1 MSHLPVLLIV
11 WAAVAACFLALLA
24 YRGQL
29 TRYEEDQ
36 LFLTDNHSNEQDEQ
50 TEIIRKVNKIK
61 PIVNIF
67 GYAAAL
73 MTIGIVGIFTYD
85 AWQHCGSYL
94 SNTFTLP
101 VLDMTKPAMS
111 PLSASTSEY
120 SFAGQAFRRGVGSRP
135 CAESRDVIPATQRT
149 PHPSTEQR
157 NGRGA
162 DFPGLHYLYLSKKS
176 GVVRRRRDPPSAPG
190 PVGVEE
196 LAARLVDTLVGM
208 RAEVVTLCL

>member
-73 MTIGIVGIFTYD
+73 MTIGIVGVFTYD
-85 AWQHCGSYL
+85 AWQHL
-94 SNTFTLP
+94 
-101 VLDMTKPAMS
+101 
-111 PLSASTSEY
+111 
-120 SFAGQAFRRGVGSRP
+120 R
-135 CAESRDVIPATQRT
+135 
-149 PHPSTEQR
+149 
-157 NGRGA
+157 
-162 DFPGLHYLYLSKKS
+162 
-176 GVVRRRRDPPSAPG
+176 
-190 PVGVEE
+190 
-196 LAARLVDTLVGM
+196 
-208 RAEVVTLCL
+208 